1 MAQTKNSI
9 KYKPNNNK
17 EIEITKKLFKLKA
30 KNLNI
35 KRTTCP
41 QLIFVAKR
49 IAKVIGRIKT
59 PIISKIG
66 IKIFNSPSIPL
77 GKKWLIIIILL
88 FITHTLHKIK
98 IITKA

>member
-9 KYKPNNNK
+9 KYSPNK
-17 EIEITKKLFKLKA
+17 SIEIDKTKKFLKLNA

-35 KRTTCP
+35 NKTTCP
-41 QLIFVAKR
+41 HLIFVAKR

-66 IKIFNSPSIPL
+66 INIFSKPSIPI
-77 GKKWLIIIILL
+77 GKK
-88 FITHTLHKIK
+88 
-98 IITKA
+98 